1 MSNVESA
8 QKGSAPSMV
17 RYGGISWRGIVGRPE
32 FGVFLILVAMVTFL
46 SLYTDTFLTGTNIF
60 NILRAFSWIAIS
72 AFGQCMVI
80 ITAGI
85 DLSVGSVM
93 GISGLAS
100 AMLLVRG
107 VPVPLAVAGGLLTG
121 LVIGFLNGLM
131 ITKGKL
137 PPFIAT
143 LGSLLMARGLCYGL
157 TGGWPVRDL
166 PDSFKF
172 LGQYDIPLVLA
183 FRGRE
188 FINLGVPLPLVFTV
202 LLAILVS
209 LFLMRTVWGY
219 RIYAVGGNETAAG
232 LSGINTHRTKIMV
245 YSLCSLLTAVGGVL
259 MTARL
264 GVAAPTAGTAYELDV
279 IAAVVVGG
287 TSLMGGEGT
296 ILGTLIGAS
305 IMGVLRNGLVLM
317 GVSAYWLQ
325 AVQGFVIVV
334 AIMLDQLRK
343 RR

>member
-1 MSNVESA
+1 MTST
-8 QKGSAPSMV
+8 GSARSSSAV
-17 RYGGISWRGIVGRPE
+17 SAARNGGLSWRDIVGRQE
-32 FGVFLILVAMVTFL
+32 FGVFLILLAMGTFL
-46 SLYTDTFLTGTNIF
+46 SIYTDTFLTSTNLF

-100 AMLLVRG
+100 AMLMVRG
-107 VPVPLAVAGGLLTG
+107 VPVPIAVAGGLLTG
-121 LVIGFLNGLM
+121 LAVGLLNGLM

-143 LGSLLMARGLCYGL
+143 LGSLLMFRGLCYGL
-157 TGGWPVRDL
+157 TGGWPVREL
-166 PDSFKF
+166 PQSFRN
-172 LGQYDIPLVLA
+172 LGQYDIPIA
-183 FRGRE
+183 
-188 FINLGVPLPLVFTV
+188 NLNVPLPLIFMLVTAV
-202 LLAILVS
+202 LVS
-209 LFLMRTVWGY
+209 IFLTRTVWGY
-219 RIYAVGGNETAAG
+219 RIYAVGGNETATR
-232 LSGINTHRTKIMV
+232 LSGINTDRTKIMV
-245 YSLCSLLTAVGGVL
+245 YALCGFLTAIGGIL

-264 GVAAPTAGTAYELDV
+264 GVASPTAANAYELDV
-279 IAAVVVGG
+279 IAAAVVGG

-296 ILGTLIGAS
+296 ILGALIGAA
-305 IMGVLRNGLVLM
+305 IMQVLRNGLVLV

-343 RR
+343 RGR

>member
-1 MSNVESA
+1 MSSTEST
-8 QKGSAPSMV
+8 QRSAVGMARP
-17 RYGGISWRGIVGRPE
+17 RGITWRSIVGRQE
-32 FGVFLILVAMVTFL
+32 FGVVLILLAMVGFL
-46 SLYTDTFLTGTNIF
+46 SLYTDTFLTSTNIF
-60 NILRAFSWIAIS
+60 NILRAFSWIAMS

-85 DLSVGSVM
+85 ELSVGSVM
-93 GISGLAS
+93 GLSGLVS

-107 VPVPLAVAGGLLTG
+107 VPVPVAVVGGLLTG
-121 LVIGFLNGLM
+121 LLVGFLNGLM

-157 TGGWPVRDL
+157 TGGWPVREL
-166 PDSFKF
+166 PQAFRN
-172 LGQYDIPLVLA
+172 LGQYDIPIA
-183 FRGRE
+183 GF
-188 FINLGVPLPLVFTV
+188 GVPLPLIFMLV
-202 LLAILVS
+202 LAVLTSI
-209 LFLMRTVWGY
+209 FLTRTIWGY

-232 LSGINTHRTKIMV
+232 LSGINTGRVKVMV
-245 YSLCSLLTAVGGVL
+245 YSLCGLLTAIGGVV

-264 GVAAPTAGTAYELDV
+264 GVAAPTAANAYELDV
-279 IAAVVVGG
+279 IAAAVVGG

-296 ILGTLIGAS
+296 ILGVLIGAA
-305 IMGVLRNGLVLM
+305 IMQVLRNGLVLV

-325 AVQGFVIVV
+325 AVQGLVIVV

-343 RR
+343 RGR

>member
-1 MSNVESA
+1 MSSAKSA
-8 QKGSAPSMV
+8 QTGSTVAMARP
-17 RYGGISWRGIVGRPE
+17 RGITWREIVGRPE
-32 FGVFLILVAMVTFL
+32 SGVVLILLAMAGFL
-46 SLYTDTFLTGTNIF
+46 SLYTDTFLTSTNIF
-60 NILRAFSWIAIS
+60 NILRAFSWIAMS

-93 GISGLAS
+93 GLSGLAS

-107 VPVPLAVAGGLLTG
+107 VPVPLAVVGGLLTG
-121 LVIGFLNGLM
+121 LFVGFVNGLM
-131 ITKGKL
+131 ITKGRL

-143 LGSLLMARGLCYGL
+143 LGTLLMARGLCYGL

-166 PDSFKF
+166 PQAFRN
-172 LGQYDIPLVLA
+172 LGQYDIPIA
-183 FRGRE
+183 G
-188 FINLGVPLPLVFTV
+188 LGVPLPLIFMLV
-202 LLAILVS
+202 LAVLTSI
-209 LFLMRTVWGY
+209 FLTRTIWGY

-232 LSGINTHRTKIMV
+232 LSGINTGWVKIMV
-245 YSLCSLLTAVGGVL
+245 YSLCGFLTAIGGVV

-264 GVAAPTAGTAYELDV
+264 GVAAPTAADAYELDV
-279 IAAVVVGG
+279 IAAAVVGG

-296 ILGTLIGAS
+296 ILGVLIGAA
-305 IMGVLRNGLVLM
+305 IMQVLRNGLVLV

-325 AVQGFVIVV
+325 AVQGLVIVV

-343 RR
+343 RRR

>member
-1 MSNVESA
+1 MSNTESA
-8 QKGSAPSMV
+8 RGGSVVAMARPRGM
-17 RYGGISWRGIVGRPE
+17 IWRSVVGRQE
-32 FGVFLILVAMVTFL
+32 LGVFLILFAMVVFL
-46 SLYTDTFLTGTNIF
+46 SLYTDTFLTSTNIF

-85 DLSVGSVM
+85 ELSVGSVM
-93 GISGLAS
+93 GLSGLAS
-100 AMLLVRG
+100 AMLLARG
-107 VPVPLAVAGGLLTG
+107 VSVPLAVAGGLLTG
-121 LVIGFLNGLM
+121 LVVGFLNGLM

-166 PDSFKF
+166 PQTFRN
-172 LGQYDIPLVLA
+172 LGQYDIPIA
-183 FRGRE
+183 GW
-188 FINLGVPLPLVFTV
+188 GVPLPLIFMLV
-202 LLAILVS
+202 LAVLTSI
-209 LFLMRTVWGY
+209 FLTRTVWGY
-219 RIYAVGGNETAAG
+219 RIYAVGGNETATG
-232 LSGINTHRTKIMV
+232 LSGINTDRVKVMV
-245 YSLCSLLTAVGGVL
+245 YSLCGFLTAIGGVL

-264 GVAAPTAGTAYELDV
+264 GVAAPTAAQGYELDV
-279 IAAVVVGG
+279 IAAAVVGG

-296 ILGTLIGAS
+296 ILGVLIGAA
-305 IMGVLRNGLVLM
+305 IMQVLRNGLVLV

-325 AVQGFVIVV
+325 AVQGLVIVL

-343 RR
+343 RGR

>member
-1 MSNVESA
+1 MSNTGLA
-8 QKGSAPSMV
+8 QEGSAVTVAQP
-17 RYGGISWRGIVGRPE
+17 RGITWRDIVGRQE
-32 FGVFLILVAMVTFL
+32 FGVFAILLAMVVFL
-46 SLYTDTFLTGTNIF
+46 TIYTDTFLTGTNIF

-100 AMLLVRG
+100 AMLLARQ

-166 PDSFKF
+166 PQSFRN
-172 LGQYDIPLVLA
+172 LGQYDIPIA
-183 FRGRE
+183 GF
-188 FINLGVPLPLVFTV
+188 GVPLPLIFMLV
-202 LLAILVS
+202 LAVLTSI
-209 LFLMRTVWGY
+209 FLTRTVWGY
-219 RIYAVGGNETAAG
+219 RIYAVGGNETATG
-232 LSGINTHRTKIMV
+232 
-245 YSLCSLLTAVGGVL
+245 
-259 MTARL
+259 
-264 GVAAPTAGTAYELDV
+264 
-279 IAAVVVGG
+279 
-287 TSLMGGEGT
+287 
-296 ILGTLIGAS
+296 
-305 IMGVLRNGLVLM
+305 
-317 GVSAYWLQ
+317 
-325 AVQGFVIVV
+325 
-334 AIMLDQLRK
+334 
-343 RR
+343 

>member
-1 MSNVESA
+1 
-8 QKGSAPSMV
+8 
-17 RYGGISWRGIVGRPE
+17 
-32 FGVFLILVAMVTFL
+32 
-46 SLYTDTFLTGTNIF
+46 
-60 NILRAFSWIAIS
+60 
-72 AFGQCMVI
+72 
-80 ITAGI
+80 
-85 DLSVGSVM
+85 M

-143 LGSLLMARGLCYGL
+143 LGTLLMARGLCYGL

-172 LGQYDIPLVLA
+172 LGQYDIPVA
-183 FRGRE
+183 GV
-188 FINLGVPLPLVFTV
+188 GVPLPLVFTV

-209 LFLMRTVWGY
+209 LFLIRTVWGY

-232 LSGINTHRTKIMV
+232 LSGINTHRTKVMV

-296 ILGTLIGAS
+296 ILGTLIGAL